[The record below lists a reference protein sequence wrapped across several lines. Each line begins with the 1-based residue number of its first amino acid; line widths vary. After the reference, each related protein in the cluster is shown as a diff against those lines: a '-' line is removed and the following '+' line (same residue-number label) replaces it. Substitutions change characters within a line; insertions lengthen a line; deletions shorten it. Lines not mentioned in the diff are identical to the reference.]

1 MDEIGGMSSNDGGFT
16 ELMNTIFNKKGGKE
30 KIPTGSPFICISNSV
45 DKKIKTLRDKSVSIK
60 FSRPNKMLMTRL
72 IERILKAEN
81 IEVDY
86 IEIGHIIS
94 HSQGDYRS

>member
-1 MDEIGGMSSNDGGFT
+1 
-16 ELMNTIFNKKGGKE
+16 
-30 KIPTGSPFICISNSV
+30 
-45 DKKIKTLRDKSVSIK
+45 
-60 FSRPNKMLMTRL
+60 MLMTRL

-94 HSQGDYRS
+94 HSQGDLRRLVNICRILILQQENRRRSLRKFGKMLVSYCQNSIKKLKVALVMIQ